1 MSHSVF
7 FVITLTMGGG
17 RHKIEIRKSAYRNSY
32 KGTVKKINVGGI
44 DEKNYGVKGCL
55 VDNTHKF

>member
-17 RHKIEIRKSAYRNSY
+17 RHKIEIRKSAYKIK
-32 KGTVKKINVGGI
+32 KGTVKKINVGGF